1 MSYGFNEDKSKFELD
16 DLLTITNTTNKTL
29 NSSTTGGGWC
39 RYFKIGKL
47 VVVTFGDVTFK
58 TTLAASGANIVS
70 SLPKPQFGTNQQ
82 FVLVPMTQTDVSP
95 VRLRLVASN
104 GNIETH
110 YAPTISSASLQY
122 YGLFVYLA
130 AE

>member
-1 MSYGFNEDKSKFELD
+1 MPYGFNDDKSKFTLD

-29 NSSTTGGGWC
+29 NSTNTGNGWC

-58 TTLAASGANIVS
+58 TSLAASGANIVS
-70 SLPKPQFGTNQQ
+70 GLPKPQFTTNQQ
-82 FVLVPMTQTDVSP
+82 FVLIPMTQTDVSP

-104 GNIETH
+104 GNVETH
-110 YAPTISSASLQY
+110 YAPTISSTSLQY
-122 YGLFVYLA
+122 YGMFAYLA